1 MTEQAREELILN
13 GEPAFMFNFPHIP
26 RDHPRI
32 LHEFHLE
39 PALDEVSKIC
49 SVIGSTACWRRYLGT
64 WEVRDGQFFLKMVF
78 GHYKIDG
85 PEPVPAT
92 WFSGTL
98 RLPQGKILD
107 HDPWT
112 SLESIYEKEIRIR
125 IRKGLV
131 VKQEVRVNCS
141 GFVRRLCSRIPGIG
155 KLVLKP

>member
-1 MTEQAREELILN
+1 MTEQIRENLLLN
-13 GEPAFMFNFPHIP
+13 GEPVFMFNFPNIP

-39 PALDEVSKIC
+39 PALDRASIVYSY
-49 SVIGSTACWRRYLGT
+49 IGSTACWRRYIGT
-64 WEVRDGQFFLKMVF
+64 WEVRDGQFFLKKVF
-78 GHYKIDG
+78 GQYKIDG

-125 IRKGLV
+125 IRKGRV
-131 VKQEVRVNCS
+131 VDESVRVNCC
-141 GFVRRLCSRIPGIG
+141 GFFRRVFSRIPIIG
-155 KLVLKP
+155 RFLLKP